1 MKDSVREEISNSNLP
16 YILRISLNTDLLIN
30 LTDINRR
37 GRETEPG
44 YSKKVHSK
52 SCFTLF

>member
-30 LTDINRR
+30 LIDINRR

-52 SCFTLF
+52 SFFTLF